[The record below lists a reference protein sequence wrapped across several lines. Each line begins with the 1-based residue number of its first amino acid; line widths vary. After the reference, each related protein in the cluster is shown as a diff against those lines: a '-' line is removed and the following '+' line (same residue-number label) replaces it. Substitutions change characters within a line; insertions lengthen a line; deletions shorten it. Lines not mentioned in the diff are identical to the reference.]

1 MTDTPETNH
10 IESNLGNS
18 AHPILLCFCR
28 KLERER
34 DTAIAERDEA
44 RSRFNEIDLCQNSQ
58 SPCEWSLKLICERE
72 ELRKALSLAGR
83 RCNQIHHPKS
93 MQHGDS
99 DPCPV
104 EKFIEQVL
112 WNQTK

>member
-1 MTDTPETNH
+1 MTDTPETDSWCGWGVGGL
-10 IESNLGNS
+10 EVVPASC
-18 AHPILLCFCR
+18 AR
-28 KLERER
+28 KLELE
-34 DTAIAERDEA
+34 
-44 RSRFNEIDLCQNSQ
+44 C
-58 SPCEWSLKLICERE
+58 E

-83 RCNQIHHPKS
+83 RCNQLHHPKS

-112 WNQTK
+112 WKQPK

>member
-1 MTDTPETNH
+1 MTETPETDLAEWGITPNDMVVR
-10 IESNLGNS
+10 SGL
-18 AHPILLCFCR
+18 AR
-28 KLERER
+28 KLELE
-34 DTAIAERDEA
+34 
-44 RSRFNEIDLCQNSQ
+44 C
-58 SPCEWSLKLICERE
+58 E

-83 RCNQIHHPKS
+83 RCNQLHHPKS

-112 WNQTK
+112 WKQPK